1 MSQDITP
8 RVLQL
13 FKIKLKNHP
22 DISAETVEGLLQE
35 QGKND
40 FGDDDELLDTVVE
53 MIEDDE

>member
-13 FKIKLKNHP
+13 FKIRLKNNP
-22 DISAETVEGLLQE
+22 NISAETVETLLRE

-40 FGDDDELLDTVVE
+40 FGDDDELLDAVAETMGDSE
-53 MIEDDE
+53 